1 MTPYCPVEA
10 SALRAG
16 PFDLKARIGKF
27 LDSIVGATFGSETFC
42 REYLFDNLVDAANDL
57 ADFSHPAKI
66 KSSAPVALRCH
77 KSLRQLRLPG

>member
-1 MTPYCPVEA
+1 MLLDTELMLVRIERSEA
-10 SALRAG
+10 
-16 PFDLKARIGKF
+16 KARIRKF

-42 REYLFDNLVDAANDL
+42 REYLFDNPVDAANDL

-77 KSLRQLRLPG
+77 K

>member
-42 REYLFDNLVDAANDL
+42 RECLFDNPVDAANDL

-66 KSSAPVALRCH
+66 KSSVPVALRCH
-77 KSLRQLRLPG
+77 K